1 MPVEV
6 PEMITPEQFAEH
18 TGWSARNLRE
28 LARKIGACR
37 IVGNRMLLT
46 KEDIDAILEASRPK
60 PEVSYQPAPTV
71 KSRELVRAASRKDV
85 AHIRP
90 IIFRKDRAPK

>member
-6 PEMITPEQFAEH
+6 PEMITPEQLAEP

-46 KEDIDAILEASRPK
+46 KEDIAAILEASRPK
-60 PEVSYQPAPTV
+60 PRAPYQAAPPV
-71 KSRELVRAASRKDV
+71 QSRKARVIVNREIGDQV
-85 AHIRP
+85 RP
-90 IIFRKDRAPK
+90 IIFHRTPK